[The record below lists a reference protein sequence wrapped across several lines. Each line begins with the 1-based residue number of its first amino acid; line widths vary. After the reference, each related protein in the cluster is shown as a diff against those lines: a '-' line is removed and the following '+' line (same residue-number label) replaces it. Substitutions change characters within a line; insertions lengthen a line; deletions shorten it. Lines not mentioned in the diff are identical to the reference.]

1 MASRAARF
9 ASALIRVAIRRHDW
23 GPDAALA
30 RRARR
35 LFGAT
40 PAHQRLLL
48 RGLRPRAVAT
58 DSGVR
63 GEWLDPGTRRPGV
76 LLYLH
81 GGGYVSCSAATHRP
95 LTAALA
101 RATGLRVFA
110 ADYRLA
116 PEHPFPAAH
125 DDACAAYHW
134 LVTQGAPGAPVV
146 VAGESAGGG
155 LVLAVAVHARDH
167 GWPRPHA
174 LVALSP
180 WADLEGTG
188 ASRLANDGRCAM
200 FRPANIAAFARA
212 YLQGASPRDPR
223 ASPLHAPLHGLP
235 PVLLQVGAEELLLD
249 DAVRVAQQVRA
260 AGGEATLRSYPG
272 APHGWQLLT
281 PLLPEARAAV
291 DEVAAFV
298 ATRLP
303 SASTVPPA

>member
-1 MASRAARF
+1 MPSLAARCL
-9 ASALIRVAIRRHDW
+9 SALIRRTMRRDDW
-23 GPDAALA
+23 GQGAALA

-35 LFGAT
+35 VFGAS
-40 PAHQRLLL
+40 PLHQRLTL
-48 RGLRPRAVAT
+48 RGLRPRAVRT
-58 DSGVR
+58 SDGVR
-63 GEWLDPGTRRPGV
+63 GEWLDPGTGTPGV

-81 GGGYVSCSAATHRP
+81 GGGYVACSAATHRP
-95 LTAALA
+95 LTAALS

-116 PEHPFPAAH
+116 PEHPFPSAH

-134 LVTQGAPGAPVV
+134 LVTKGAPGAPVV

-167 GWPRPHA
+167 GWPMPHA

-188 ASRLANDGRCAM
+188 ASRFANDGRCAM
-200 FRPANIAAFARA
+200 FRPGNITAFADA

-223 ASPLHAPLHGLP
+223 ASPLCAPLNGLP
-235 PVLLQVGAEELLLD
+235 PMLLQVGAEELLLD
-249 DAVRVAQQVRA
+249 DAVRVAALVRA
-260 AGGEATLRSYPG
+260 GGGAATLTLYPG

-281 PLLPEARAAV
+281 PLLPEARTAV
-291 DEVAAFV
+291 AEIAAFV
-298 ATRLP
+298 RGAT
-303 SASTVPPA
+303 A